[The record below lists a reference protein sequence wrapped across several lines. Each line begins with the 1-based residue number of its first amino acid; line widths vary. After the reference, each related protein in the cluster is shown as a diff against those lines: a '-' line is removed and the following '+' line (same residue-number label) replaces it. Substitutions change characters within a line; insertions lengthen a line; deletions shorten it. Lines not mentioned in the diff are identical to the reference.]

1 MNVSRLRVAFVAISL
16 LTGGPAFAQ
25 YNLTVTARMQAGA
38 PAGTIGQV
46 IVDPSSLPTTTT
58 PSISCST
65 DGTGSCVGA
74 AAAGA
79 TVILAPADVS
89 NSTFA
94 GWYGC
99 SSTAGNLCS
108 VNMTAAKAV
117 TANFRPATFP
127 LTTKTYSTTATLVS
141 YLTAATTPAI
151 DCETRTGT
159 THTAC
164 TGAVAALA
172 TNVVVTAVPAA
183 GTKVTAWAGCT
194 PATAT
199 TCTIATMSASK
210 LVTATFGPANI
221 PITAQVSGG
230 GTITSPLVTG
240 KVTDAMSCSA
250 AAGADCTAQ
259 VVSGQAITLTA
270 AAATGYSFIGWNST
284 PTGLCSGTAATCTI
298 ASVTSAASVGG
309 TFRSTSCNSC
319 HGIPPSSHVAS
330 NWTAACGD
338 CHAGYTGSS
347 VNTSLHMDGTK
358 ETGGNPYPPAPAG
371 DGFNVEVQSAVLAA
385 GAHPV
390 VTAKFTDNAGNPLDM
405 SAYWSGNQFRA
416 GWTATGS
423 ASTPRIGI
431 AMINADGTF
440 NQMLVSSL
448 TGATA
453 SSSETLAT
461 TGAQF
466 AALGGGVYN
475 ITLTYYLA
483 SSTNT
488 ASGALNRRTAYDP
501 TKTYRIM
508 FFGGRYGFAN
518 KSMLYA
524 ANATKDLVPDGV
536 SAQVS
541 HDIMGGSCMACHGA
555 TFKIDVHG
563 NSRFSAQVCKMCHFD
578 GYGARVSYDPGS
590 GTTTYYD
597 PSVAATMD
605 MGYQNFVHR
614 LHNGLNTKD
623 HFPVAKKMAPSHS
636 LYFEGAGPTGG
647 TSTPALAVLDPELT
661 TDCGICHRGPDASV
675 WYQKPSRKA
684 CGSCHDINW
693 TTGTRFSDGATVHAV
708 ITDDSLCAIC
718 HPATGSIGGGIW
730 PVQKVHGRFF
740 EPNHNLDFTASIPAL
755 ATAPRD
761 FRVTLMDVSAVGTT
775 VPTLRVS
782 ATLDGAAYDIKAGVA
797 ASTTSGGRVATC
809 AFQIAGPTTDYVIP
823 NAGSTAVSCTPT
835 ASWTATG
842 TPGEY
847 TFKSASAT
855 FFAGKPVGYYTAA
868 FEIMYTDQVAASNG
882 DIVRHPASAN
892 PNFLTVKWDGTSAT
906 VATSA
911 EAALFS
917 RRTVVDF
924 AKCNSCHYDLGF
936 HSNRGRKGP
945 DYCATCHNPKL
956 DNGGRARFTVA
967 EAWVDAAVTTAK
979 VYLPESVSLNVF
991 IHRIHMGEK
1000 LPSVAKKELALAG
1013 FTGQTTPTAVAS
1025 PWVPV
1030 PNEIKYGA
1038 TRSNFVGLDATTK
1051 PNISDFTE
1059 FNMPNPMGRCDQ
1071 CHINDGAKQTW
1082 ALNEGTGL
1090 APIERTYRLC
1100 DPVTPTWATE
1110 PWCNIPGSAGAAKLT
1125 TVVTPPLK
1133 AVCTSCHDSAAT
1145 NAHTDLYTINPMTA
1159 GAIELCVSCHGAGK
1173 TFDSLDAH
1181 RAIP

>member
-1 MNVSRLRVAFVAISL
+1 M
-16 LTGGPAFAQ
+16 
-25 YNLTVTARMQAGA
+25 
-38 PAGTIGQV
+38 
-46 IVDPSSLPTTTT
+46 
-58 PSISCST
+58 
-65 DGTGSCVGA
+65 
-74 AAAGA
+74 
-79 TVILAPADVS
+79 
-89 NSTFA
+89 
-94 GWYGC
+94 C
-99 SSTAGNLCS
+99 SS
-108 VNMTAAKAV
+108 
-117 TANFRPATFP
+117 
-127 LTTKTYSTTATLVS
+127 
-141 YLTAATTPAI
+141 
-151 DCETRTGT
+151 
-159 THTAC
+159 
-164 TGAVAALA
+164 
-172 TNVVVTAVPAA
+172 
-183 GTKVTAWAGCT
+183 
-194 PATAT
+194 
-199 TCTIATMSASK
+199 
-210 LVTATFGPANI
+210 
-221 PITAQVSGG
+221 
-230 GTITSPLVTG
+230 
-240 KVTDAMSCSA
+240 
-250 AAGADCTAQ
+250 
-259 VVSGQAITLTA
+259 
-270 AAATGYSFIGWNST
+270 
-284 PTGLCSGTAATCTI
+284 
-298 ASVTSAASVGG
+298 
-309 TFRSTSCNSC
+309 
-319 HGIPPSSHVAS
+319 
-330 NWTAACGD
+330 
-338 CHAGYTGSS
+338 
-347 VNTSLHMDGTK
+347 
-358 ETGGNPYPPAPAG
+358 
-371 DGFNVEVQSAVLAA
+371 
-385 GAHPV
+385 
-390 VTAKFTDNAGNPLDM
+390 
-405 SAYWSGNQFRA
+405 
-416 GWTATGS
+416 
-423 ASTPRIGI
+423 
-431 AMINADGTF
+431 
-440 NQMLVSSL
+440 
-448 TGATA
+448 
-453 SSSETLAT
+453 
-461 TGAQF
+461 
-466 AALGGGVYN
+466 
-475 ITLTYYLA
+475 
-483 SSTNT
+483 
-488 ASGALNRRTAYDP
+488 
-501 TKTYRIM
+501 
-508 FFGGRYGFAN
+508 
-518 KSMLYA
+518 
-524 ANATKDLVPDGV
+524 DL
-536 SAQVS
+536 
-541 HDIMGGSCMACHGA
+541 
-555 TFKIDVHG
+555 
-563 NSRFSAQVCKMCHFD
+563 
-578 GYGARVSYDPGS
+578 
-590 GTTTYYD
+590 
-597 PSVAATMD
+597 
-605 MGYQNFVHR
+605 
-614 LHNGLNTKD
+614 
-623 HFPVAKKMAPSHS
+623 
-636 LYFEGAGPTGG
+636 
-647 TSTPALAVLDPELT
+647 LAVLDPELT
-661 TDCGICHRGPDASV
+661 TDCGICHKGPDASV
-675 WYQKPSRKA
+675 WYQRPSRKA

-693 TTGTRFSDGATVHAV
+693 TTGKRFSDGATVHAV

-755 ATAPRD
+755 AAAPRD

-1159 GAIELCVSCHGAGK
+1159 GATELCASCHGAGK